1 MKKHLALGAAIA
13 AAAVFPTTALA
24 DTTAANKTN
33 ASKQCKTMQAGQTKA
48 QFASTITALTKSTK
62 VTERNAFGKCVSFF
76 AKQDA
81 KQDATAKSSA
91 NSECKAQQAKSDAD
105 FAAQHSNDGNDANN
119 TFATFYGTGK
129 GKNAFGKCVSS
140 KAKEQKDE
148 ADAKDVK
155 EAKAVSNAAKE
166 CKKPGATAAF
176 GTGKNAFGKCVSAK
190 SKAKNDST
198 QS

>member
-13 AAAVFPTTALA
+13 AAAAFPTTALA
-24 DTTAANKTN
+24 DTTEANKSN
-33 ASKQCKTMQAGQTKA
+33 ASKQCKTMRAGQTKA
-48 QFASTITALTKSTK
+48 QFASTVTALTKSSK
-62 VTERNAFGKCVSFF
+62 VTENNAFGKCVSFF

-81 KQDATAKSSA
+81 KQDSEAKSSA
-91 NSECKAQQAKSDAD
+91 NSECKAEQAASDAAGTKA
-105 FAAQHSNDGNDANN
+105 FE
-119 TFATFYGTGK
+119 TKYGTNK
-129 GKNAFGKCVSS
+129 NGKNAFGKCVSS

-148 ADAKDVK
+148 ADAEDQK
-155 EAKAVSNAAKE
+155 EAKAVANAAKE

-198 QS
+198 ES

>member
-13 AAAVFPTTALA
+13 AAATFPASAPA

-33 ASKQCKTMQAGQTKA
+33 ASKQCKTMRTGLTKA
-48 QFASTITALTKSTK
+48 QFASTVTALTKSAR
-62 VTERNAFGKCVSFF
+62 VTESNAFGKCVSFF

-81 KQDATAKSSA
+81 KQDSEAKSSA
-91 NSECKAQQAKSDAD
+91 NAECKAQQAKSDAD
-105 FAAQHSNDGNDANN
+105 FAAQHSDDGNDANN
-119 TFATFYGTGK
+119 TFATFYGTRK

-148 ADAKDVK
+148 ADAADRK

-176 GTGKNAFGKCVSAK
+176 GTGKNAFGKCVSAR

-198 QS
+198 SS